1 MLKTRDLLTSIKL
14 KSKIH
19 KTKFASFDLIG
30 KITDEKI
37 SKLVIKYKDE
47 VIPYSLLPVEIF
59 KQNNGYKINGPE
71 YIIKK
76 IIERIVISFED
87 MDTQISIIEIIPD
100 NLKFHITSVS
110 KLPGKFDFFQKI

>member
-1 MLKTRDLLTSIKL
+1 M
-14 KSKIH
+14 
-19 KTKFASFDLIG
+19 IG

-59 KQNNGYKINGPE
+59 KQNNSYKINGPE
-71 YIIKK
+71 YFIKNV
-76 IIERIVISFED
+76 IERIVISFED

-100 NLKFHITSVS
+100 NLKTHITSVS